1 MRDAKID
8 YTVKPAPRFAD
19 ARIDNGFDA
28 YAYYMMVNA
37 RSAPAVQK
45 AAWKLARLY
54 TDHAASCS
62 PAPGCSCRARR

>member
-1 MRDAKID
+1 MRKN
-8 YTVKPAPRFAD
+8 
-19 ARIDNGFDA
+19 DNGFDA

-54 TDHAASCS
+54 VNHAVQLS
-62 PAPGCSCRARR
+62 PAPGCSCPARR